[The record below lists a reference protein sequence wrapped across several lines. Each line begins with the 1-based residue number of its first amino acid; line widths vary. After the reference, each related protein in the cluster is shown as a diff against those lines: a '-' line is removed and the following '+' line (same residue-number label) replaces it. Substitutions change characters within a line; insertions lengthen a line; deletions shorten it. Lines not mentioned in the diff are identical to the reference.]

1 MRWGLIGAS
10 NIAGEWMVGA
20 LRAVGDEIVAVVSGS
35 DERARAFALQ
45 HGIAHALTREADL
58 ADLGI
63 DAVYVSST
71 NEKHEASVLHAA
83 FRGWHVLCEKPV
95 ATTLEAARRMVDAC
109 AAAGVVM
116 GTNHHLRH
124 NAAHR
129 RMRELIDEGRLGRL
143 VAARVHHA
151 VYLRP
156 LLQGWRLHDRAAGG
170 GVVLDI
176 AVHNADSLAF
186 LLGEYPVEVQ
196 AMVASTGLAQGM
208 EDHAMS
214 LWRFASGLTAFTHQ
228 AFTTPHARVGLE
240 IHGTEGTLE
249 GDGILNQRADGSL
262 LLRTAAGAEPQDL
275 DRGNLYE
282 RCLQQFHGAVRGEP
296 NTLADGR
303 AGLRSLAVALAVL
316 DSAQQGRAVRVDLGD

>member
-20 LRAVGDEIVAVVSGS
+20 LRAIGDEPVAVVSGS
-35 DERARAFALQ
+35 LGRARDFARQ
-45 HGIAHALTREADL
+45 HGIAHALAGEEGLDA
-58 ADLGI
+58 LGI

-71 NEKHEASVLHAA
+71 NERHEASVLRAA
-83 FRGWHVLCEKPV
+83 GRGWHVLCEKPL
-95 ATTLEAARRMVDAC
+95 ATTLGAAQRMVRAC
-109 AAAGVVM
+109 AEAGVVM

-129 RMRELIDEGRLGRL
+129 RMRELVASGSLGRL

-156 LLQGWRLHDRAAGG
+156 QLQGWRIDNPAAGG

-176 AVHNADSLAF
+176 AVHNADSLAYV
-186 LLGEYPVEVQ
+186 LGEYPAQVH
-196 AMVASTGLAQGM
+196 ALVAGTGMARGL

-214 LWRFASGLTAFTHQ
+214 LWRYASGLSAFTHQ
-228 AFTTPHARVGLE
+228 AFTTPNARTGIEL
-240 IHGTEGTLE
+240 IGTEATLE
-249 GDGILNQRADGSL
+249 GDGILNQRADGTL
-262 LLRTAAGAEPQDL
+262 LLRSAAGTQPQEL

-282 RCLQQFHGAVRGEP
+282 RCLQQFHAAVRGEP
-296 NTLADGR
+296 NTLADGL
-303 AGLRSLAVALAVL
+303 AGQRSLAVALAIL
-316 DSAQQGRAVRVDLGD
+316 ESARLGRVVDVDYG

>member
-20 LRAVGDEIVAVVSGS
+20 LRAVGDEPVAVVSGS
-35 DERARAFALQ
+35 LDRARAFAQQ
-45 HGIAHALTREADL
+45 HGLAHAFAREDALD
-58 ADLGI
+58 ALGL

-71 NEKHEASVLHAA
+71 NERHEASVLHAA
-83 FRGWHVLCEKPV
+83 AQGWHVLCEKPL
-95 ATTLEAARRMVDAC
+95 ATTLGAAQRMVRAC
-109 AAAGVVM
+109 AQAGVVM

-129 RMRELIDEGRLGRL
+129 RMRELLAQGRLGRL

-156 LLQGWRLHDRAAGG
+156 VLQGWRIDNPAAGG

-176 AVHNADSLAF
+176 AVHNADSLGF
-186 LLGEYPVEVQ
+186 VLGEYPVQVQ
-196 AMVASTGLAQGM
+196 AQVSSTGMARGL

-214 LWRFASGLTAFTHQ
+214 LWRYASGLTAFTHQ
-228 AFTTPHARVGLE
+228 AFTTPHARTGIE

-262 LLRTAAGAEPQDL
+262 LLRSAAGVEPQAL
-275 DRGNLYE
+275 DRANLYE
-282 RCLQQFHGAVRGEP
+282 RCLQQFHAAVRGEP
-296 NTLADGR
+296 NTLADGL
-303 AGLRSLAVALAVL
+303 AGQRSLAVALAVL
-316 DSAQQGRAVRVDLGD
+316 ESARRGAPVDVDYG